1 MNLSDRIKRW
11 WSPAEWRDEHPEESE
26 GEGFALSEEEQ
37 RAQGIQNP
45 SLLDPPGGDQ
55 RSPIEP
61 PRD

>member
-37 RAQGIQNP
+37 QAQGIQNP
-45 SLLDPPGGDQ
+45 SLLDPPGAEQ
-55 RSPIEP
+55 RGPL
-61 PRD
+61 D